1 MPNSGIAH
9 QNLMCILNV
18 VFIGNCPMKYLCQ
31 FSFLPEG
38 CMVFATIHKD
48 CQSMDKTLVPTHC
61 LEVHVFPKV
70 STFIC
75 HYWYLGLL
83 CEIPVHI
90 YFSFFCLGVPFFGV
104 SFN

>member
-1 MPNSGIAH
+1 MANSGIAH

-75 HYWYLGLL
+75 HYW
-83 CEIPVHI
+83 V
-90 YFSFFCLGVPFFGV
+90 FG
-104 SFN
+104 SSL